1 MEILKKMSLKL
12 KAGALLVLAA
22 LGVAYVAFRK
32 HVTDSLV
39 GGELQQQ
46 EKELEAAAD
55 AKLAEEVKQIEEKKE
70 VEIVKV
76 EEEKKIEEVK
86 IEKKEELTKA
96 ELKKLAAKDRVA
108 FRDQVDKKLGVRQKR
123 TPGRKPRK

>member
-12 KAGALLVLAA
+12 KAAALLVLAA

-32 HVTDSLV
+32 HVTDKLV
-39 GGELQQQ
+39 GGGLEQI

-55 AKLAEEVKQIEEKKE
+55 AKLAEEVKDIEQKKE
-70 VEIVKV
+70 IEIVKL
-76 EEEKKIEEVK
+76 EEEKKDEEIK
-86 IEKKEELTKA
+86 IEKKEEATKV

-108 FRDQVDKKLGVRQKR
+108 FRDQVDKKLGVKQKR